1 MITDEYGNRR
11 FFGIYRGVVQD
22 NADPLGKGRVKLRIP
37 QVLFEAITDWAWA
50 KDAHGVHVDPP
61 VIGQG
66 VWVQFEGGDPS
77 FPVWVGTFG
86 DNPIQLV
93 GTGGGGGGSFDD
105 LTDATITSP
114 TNRQVP
120 VYNGATG
127 QWENDSV
134 AIPAGGTAG
143 QVLAKS
149 SDSNYVVSW
158 VSGTNVPASTV
169 KHIVRNDSGVTLSKG
184 TVVYTSG
191 ANGTHILVKPAL
203 ATADQTS
210 AQVVG
215 FLEVTLAPNADGY
228 AISEGLLSDLD
239 TSAAGAEGDPIW
251 LSGTVAGGVVYGFA
265 NEPYA
270 PTHLVYLGVVT
281 RKNPTNGQVFIR
293 ISNGWELDELHN
305 VNINHATALN
315 NKDILQYDSAT
326 SLWKNTPLSVT
337 TDNIVDGTIVN
348 SDINTSAAIA
358 STKISGTAVTQ
369 ADTGTV
375 TNAMLAG
382 SITNGKLLQPFVTVN
397 GTTINLGGT
406 GTVTATTTN
415 SLGLTSG
422 GNLSFSSGTTWNGG
436 TAGITIGLSTTP
448 TGITSI
454 NGVTMP
460 TSGSFITSATTS
472 LPNVTSVNGTS
483 IPSAATLVSTTD
495 LATTTVTGIASFDSG
510 DFSVTAG
517 AVTIKSA
524 GVDIAQGGTG
534 ASTAFTARTNLAAT
548 TTGAV
553 HTGTVAPTTDI
564 NVGDYWLDPN
574 TGNLFVYYTDAGGGQ
589 WIQTASGLSGG
600 ADIRGRVGS
609 LETRTTAV
617 EGVNTTQN
625 GFLVPTGCIMQ
636 WATNT
641 PPSGW
646 LLCDGQSTSG
656 YAALAAIVGASVPDL
671 RGRVPVGRN
680 SGTFATLGATG
691 GAETNT
697 HNHYQTVGSDPS
709 NFFATNNTNSGPRS
723 RVVTKTRSVTATSS
737 ASAVT
742 REDSTYDET
751 ISTLPPYIVL
761 NYIIKT

>member
-1 MITDEYGNRR
+1 MW
-11 FFGIYRGVVQD
+11 
-22 NADPLGKGRVKLRIP
+22 L
-37 QVLFEAITDWAWA
+37 
-50 KDAHGVHVDPP
+50 
-61 VIGQG
+61 
-66 VWVQFEGGDPS
+66 S
-77 FPVWVGTFG
+77 GT
-86 DNPIQLV
+86 
-93 GTGGGGGGSFDD
+93 
-105 LTDATITSP
+105 
-114 TNRQVP
+114 
-120 VYNGATG
+120 
-127 QWENDSV
+127 
-134 AIPAGGTAG
+134 TAG
-143 QVLAKS
+143 QV
-149 SDSNYVVSW
+149 
-158 VSGTNVPASTV
+158 
-169 KHIVRNDSGVTLSKG
+169 I
-184 TVVYTSG
+184 
-191 ANGTHILVKPAL
+191 
-203 ATADQTS
+203 
-210 AQVVG
+210 
-215 FLEVTLAPNADGY
+215 
-228 AISEGLLSDLD
+228 
-239 TSAAGAEGDPIW
+239 
-251 LSGTVAGGVVYGFA
+251 YGFA

-270 PTHLVYLGVVT
+270 PVHLVYLGVVT
-281 RKNPTNGQVFIR
+281 RKNPTNGQIFIR

-305 VNINHATALN
+305 VNINHANTRAD
-315 NKDILQYDSAT
+315 KDILQYDSAT

-337 TDNIVDGTIVN
+337 TGNIVDGTIVN
-348 SDINTSAAIA
+348 SDINASAGID

-436 TAGITIGLSTTP
+436 TAGVTIGLSTTP

-454 NGVTMP
+454 NSVTMP

-483 IPSAATLVSTTD
+483 IPSSATLVRTTD

-517 AVTIKSA
+517 AVVIKSA

-534 ASTAFTARTNLAAT
+534 ASTAFAARTNLAAT

-553 HTGTVAPTTDI
+553 HTGTVAPTTNI

-656 YAALAAIVGASVPDL
+656 YAALASIVGASVPDL

-691 GAETNT
+691 GAETHTLSTAEIPAHSHQQGHAAAGGAQTGLQASGIGLSGTTLNYQYTGNT
-697 HNHYQTVGSDPS
+697 GGGGAHNNLQ
-709 NFFATNNTNSGPRS
+709 
-723 RVVTKTRSVTATSS
+723 
-737 ASAVT
+737 
-742 REDSTYDET
+742 
-751 ISTLPPYIVL
+751 PYIVL